1 MRASRIV
8 LATLSIL
15 AMAIAACEP
24 SERLPNARSPKCP
37 PCPPPPEPAYQAVVV
52 GTIGKMHMVESRYP
66 LARIVTRLPVTG
78 RYYVRVHDP
87 RAATLESGLAQSYHL
102 SVIDISGYPGYT
114 VNEGGAT
121 PTEAVPVIRQ
131 VGAGSVEVCGQLAS
145 ATLTNSTI
153 WGPAVARGGC
163 SAR

>member
-1 MRASRIV
+1 PGMQL
-8 LATLSIL
+8 LA
-15 AMAIAACEP
+15 A
-24 SERLPNARSPKCP
+24 N
-37 PCPPPPEPAYQAVVV
+37 
-52 GTIGKMHMVESRYP
+52 RYVTP
-66 LARIVTRLPVTG
+66 LRGEEVLARIVTRLPVTG

-131 VGAGSVEVCGQLAS
+131 VGAGSVDDVFFAGAFDAS
-145 ATLTNSTI
+145 DDEDTFVFTIPDGEPKLVDLKVDPSGPGGNGSTSVPGAMWI
-153 WGPAVARGGC
+153 
-163 SAR
+163 